1 MGTDPGL
8 DAQANMQDIDT
19 LLGRLE
25 AALDHFAPGLTAQLP
40 GPATDAAVRSLEA
53 QYGAPLPA
61 AARSLLAWHDGS
73 GRWKIVPGFSGYLLS
88 AEGMA
93 SDYALCCR
101 LYEDRHANRQRD
113 RFLPDP
119 EWVASS
125 PFYDWIHHP
134 RRWPIGA
141 TVTGETLVID
151 EFPGGIG
158 TMGQLLLAD
167 NEGGIGLVAL
177 SLEELLS
184 SLLDR
189 VEAGTAVWGEVSN
202 EYACWRDSQ
211 SLEELHAWSLL
222 PYFRQYVRVLG

>member
-1 MGTDPGL
+1 MRNL
-8 DAQANMQDIDT
+8 EM
-19 LLGRLE
+19 LLNHLE
-25 AALDHFAPGLTAQLP
+25 AALDHFSPGLAAQLP
-40 GPATDAAVRSLEA
+40 GPASDAAVRSLEV
-53 QYGAPLPA
+53 QYGTPLPA

-73 GRWKIVPGFSGYLLS
+73 GKLEIVPGFSGYLLS

-93 SDYALCCR
+93 RRYGISCE
-101 LYEDRHANRQRD
+101 LYENRHAYRQRD

-125 PFYDWIHHP
+125 PFHDWIHHP

-167 NEGGIGLVAL
+167 NECGIALVAL

-184 SLLDR
+184 TLLDR
-189 VEAGTAVWGEVSN
+189 VEAGTAMWGEAGGGP
-202 EYACWRDSQ
+202 ACWRATQD
-211 SLEELHAWSLL
+211 LEELHASTLL
-222 PYFRQYVRVLG
+222 PYFERYGQVIG